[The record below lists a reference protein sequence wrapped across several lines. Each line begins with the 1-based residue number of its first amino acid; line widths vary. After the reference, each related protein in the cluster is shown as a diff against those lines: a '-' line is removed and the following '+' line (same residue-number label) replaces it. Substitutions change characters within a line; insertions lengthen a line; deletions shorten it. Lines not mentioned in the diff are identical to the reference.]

1 LCCLVLCC
9 IFDSGWALFG
19 VLRMRDAVV
28 TWSLHGRYMFV
39 TRLRDAAIARASR
52 SISSVSQCIV
62 YIIYCLFRM
71 YCIYYILFV
80 PNVLY
85 ILYIVCSQ
93 CIVYIIDCLFP
104 IVVAVHYTYVKKQ
117 YIWFYT
123 YDTLMHPCR
132 SATLPCLSSLPPLYI
147 CHDARAPPCAMH
159 SMPVLLPALMPASL
173 SPRLP
178 APSLSPLLPA
188 CLPNL
193 SSLRLP
199 SCPPSSRSLVWCDIK
214 FHPI

>member
-1 LCCLVLCC
+1 VG
-9 IFDSGWALFG
+9 FVRRVAHARRG
-19 VLRMRDAVV
+19 RYMVV
-28 TWSLHGRYMFV
+28 TWSLHVCYAF
-39 TRLRDAAIARASR
+39 ARCR
-52 SISSVSQCIV
+52 NCPCFPLDFF
-62 YIIYCLFRM
+62 CLPM

-85 ILYIVCSQ
+85 ILYIVCSE
-93 CIVYIIDCLFP
+93 CIVYIIYCLFP
-104 IVVAVHYTYVKKQ
+104 MYCIYYRLFVPNRCCRSL
-117 YIWFYT
+117 YICQKTIYMVYT

-199 SCPPSSRSLVWCDIK
+199 SCPPSSRSLVWSDIK